1 MSKTLTKYKVVK
13 ELGTIFASDV
23 TTEYV
28 PLTNAKNVEFIVA
41 TGVGTSAKT
50 KFQVLAKL
58 NSDGS
63 EVSIPY
69 KEKIGQTTYNYV
81 DSTGKEFEIGGEAGN
96 TAFIVISVDSSTLKG
111 LYDRVALNIKGVA
124 SSTIPGAIIAA
135 TFDPR
140 YSE

>member
-28 PLTNAKNVEFIVA
+28 PLTNDKNVEFIVA

-50 KFQVLAKL
+50 KFQILAKL

-63 EVSIPY
+63 EISIPY
-69 KEKIGQTTYNYV
+69 KENNFNTNTVQMQKDDLSLPKIPFPNEV
-81 DSTGKEFEIGGEAGN
+81 
-96 TAFIVISVDSSTLKG
+96 L
-111 LYDRVALNIKGVA
+111 
-124 SSTIPGAIIAA
+124 
-135 TFDPR
+135 
-140 YSE
+140 